1 MPQEEELTMNRD
13 EAVRKLKEQ
22 IDQWNAQVAMWEA
35 MSEDVKNKYLQQL
48 DEVQVR
54 REEAMAELKRIQGAS
69 ADAWTQM
76 MSGADTAFK
85 EMREAFGRA
94 SKAFQKK

>member
-1 MPQEEELTMNRD
+1 MNRD
-13 EAVRKLKEQ
+13 EYVRKLKEQ
-22 IDQWNAQVAMWEA
+22 IDQWNAQMAKWEA
-35 MSEDVKNKYLQQL
+35 MSEEVKNKYLQQL

-85 EMREAFGRA
+85 EMREAFERA

>member
-1 MPQEEELTMNRD
+1 MNRD
-13 EAVRKLKEQ
+13 EYVRKLKEQ
-22 IDQWNAQVAMWEA
+22 VDQWNAQMAKWEA
-35 MSEDVKNKYLQQL
+35 MSEEVKNKYLQQL

-54 REEAMAELKRIQGAS
+54 REEAMQELKRVQGAS

-85 EMREAFGRA
+85 EMREAFERA
-94 SKAFQKK
+94 AKALGKK

>member
-1 MPQEEELTMNRD
+1 MNRD
-13 EAVRKLKEQ
+13 EYVRKLKEQ
-22 IDQWNAQVAMWEA
+22 IDQWNAQVAEWEA
-35 MSEDVKNKYLQQL
+35 MSEEVKNKYLQQL

-54 REEAMAELKRIQGAS
+54 REEAMQELKRVQGAS

-85 EMREAFGRA
+85 EMREAFERA
-94 SKAFQKK
+94 AKAFGKK

>member
-1 MPQEEELTMNRD
+1 MNRD
-13 EAVRKLKEQ
+13 EYVRKLKEQ
-22 IDQWNAQVAMWEA
+22 IDQWNAQVAKWEA
-35 MSEDVKNKYLQQL
+35 MSEEVKNKYLQQL

-85 EMREAFGRA
+85 EMREAFERA
-94 SKAFQKK
+94 AKALGKK